1 MKSQKNLSKTL
12 ILSLIASLTA
22 QMTLPNQ
29 ALAQSRPLNVIRV
42 QATSSLPSYRYD
54 DYDIEKYES
63 LSRDADRRLSDAQRN
78 YESINRDYNQAVDRE
93 NRIKQNLQSKGR
105 ELESNRREES
115 ALERSIQQ
123 NQQAISQ
130 AEQAIPRL
138 KTEVES
144 LKSQVE
150 STNRVIA
157 DLNARLASATTDD
170 EKNQIKQQIESQTAV
185 LNNLSSQLSSKN
197 SQVSQ
202 VESQLQQARNELV
215 SNGRK
220 LEASRRENQSLES
233 QISSLQRDQDV
244 ARREVQER
252 ERARNLATDE
262 VQSRSREV
270 EISRRNLD
278 STRRNVQLAGQ
289 VLEDQAIEQGAVDGQ
304 REGSELGTSRGSR
317 DGEAAGTRDGRE
329 NGIRDGR
336 QRDYDSGYASGKSKA
351 TSDALAKSQTDA
363 TANGTQDG
371 LAQGKIDGLKNAYNI
386 GLNEGLK
393 HGAETG
399 SDREA
404 YTIGR
409 KEGEAAGLAKAVE
422 DARPQE
428 GLGYKDKEN
437 EYLNAPLK
445 KVIVGDQTLAQKFEG
460 LQGRYSEEGDDRYYR
475 PQPGNLPHPR
485 LERFYLDAYDQ
496 SYRTELSNTYRSVY
510 RRQYDSNYNSSYRRL
525 YDENYRVRYSDS
537 EKSGYDRGYSDTYQ
551 NQYDANYKV
560 IYAAVYELN
569 YDVNYEKFKLDVAE
583 RARGF
588 KDGNR
593 TASKAKGYDEGYRAN
608 YAANIELEKKKAYTA
623 GQLRAKTLY
632 DNNAVIVVNS
642 LELKEVDAD
651 GINRPGEALAVVMKL
666 KNFGLKAKIDLN
678 SEVLESQGSLVVAQ
692 GKIAAGVVPPQSDA
706 TVVVPVQSSIAKTAI
721 DGSSLQALVKATT
734 GQTAYASQRLALNVQ
749 YPAKAL
755 ISNFDGILI
764 PGLATSVK
772 IKVNN
777 RSKSVQNLV
786 INVAIDSTKV
796 DSTQTQLVVS
806 NLQPGTTQDLD
817 LTLTGKMEARFEE
830 TPLELSTSQNQN
842 QFAMLE
848 KTNLTIIRKHSP
860 TADSKGLIISSNLAV
875 GAGKKL
881 FGLEKLDTW
890 DLRVDGS
897 IAELAKISSYQTKIV
912 HVLADLNSAIDA
924 KTAETL
930 KQLIAKN
937 GTVVL
942 WGSRLD
948 RSPLAQAVL
957 QNAGISVT
965 QASQLNGQILGIERL
980 KGMTANYAGEI
991 SILRVNSQK
1000 GTYALNSSSGVL
1012 GTITSGNG
1020 INERTGQTVVL
1031 GLDMMGLDN
1040 VAVQSILGKIEI
1052 LKSSFDEKM
1061 KLAVASPSA
1070 NMTLVVQDIIDEM
1083 ISAELL
1089 GTGNFYKNNPEKNK
1103 IFRAGR
1109 KMIGESGRNS
1119 AQAKE
1124 LTKAYP
1130 ILMDVINKRLSKER
1144 WRAELVIE
1152 KRHGSG
1158 FNARSLKDLY
1168 CANISFDSLCVG
1180 HSNN

>member
-12 ILSLIASLTA
+12 LLSLIASLTA
-22 QMTLPNQ
+22 QMTLPSQ

-63 LSRDADRRLSDAQRN
+63 LSRDSDRRLSDAQRS
-78 YESINRDYNQAVDRE
+78 YETINRDYNQAVDRE
-93 NRIKQNLQSKGR
+93 NRIRQNVQSKGR

-115 ALERSIQQ
+115 SLERLIQQ
-123 NQQAISQ
+123 NQQAVSQ

-138 KTEVES
+138 KSEAES

-150 STNRVIA
+150 STGRVIA
-157 DLNARLASATTDD
+157 DLNAKLASATTDE
-170 EKNQIKQQIESQTAV
+170 EKNQIKRQIESQTAV
-185 LNNLSSQLSSKN
+185 LSNLNSQLSSKN

-202 VESQLQQARNELV
+202 AESQLQSSKNDLV

-220 LEASRRENQSLES
+220 LEASRRESQSLES

-252 ERARNLATDE
+252 ERARNLAADE

-270 EISRRNLD
+270 EISRRNLE
-278 STRRNVQLAGQ
+278 STRRNVQLARQ
-289 VLEDQAIEQGAVDGQ
+289 ILEDQAIEQGANDGQ

-336 QRDYDSGYASGKSKA
+336 QRDYEAGYASGKSKA
-351 TSDALAKSQTDA
+351 TADAIAKSDVDA
-363 TANGTQDG
+363 TANGTRDG
-371 LAQGKIDGLKNAYNI
+371 LAQGKIDGLKNAYNL

-404 YTIGR
+404 YAIGR

-422 DARPQE
+422 DAKPQE

-445 KVIVGDQTLAQKFEG
+445 KVVVGDQTLAQKFEG
-460 LQGRYSEEGDDRYYR
+460 LQGRFSEEGDDRYYR

-485 LERFYLDAYDQ
+485 LERFYLEAYDQ
-496 SYRTELSNTYRSVY
+496 SYRTELSATYRSVY
-510 RRQYDSNYNSSYRRL
+510 RRQYDANYNSSYRRL
-525 YDENYRVRYSDS
+525 YDENYRVRYTDS

-551 NQYDANYKV
+551 KQYDANYKV
-560 IYAAVYELN
+560 RYAAVYEQN
-569 YDVNYEKFKLDVAE
+569 YDLNYEKFKLDVAE

-593 TASKAKGYDEGYRAN
+593 TASKAKGYDEGFRAN
-608 YAANIELEKKKAYTA
+608 YAANIEIEKKKAYAA

-632 DNNAVIVVNS
+632 DNNAVILVSS

-651 GINRPGEALAVVMKL
+651 GINRPGESLAVVMKL
-666 KNFGLKAKIDLN
+666 KNFGLKSKTDLN
-678 SEVLESQGSLVVAQ
+678 SEILESQGSLVVAQ
-692 GKIAAGVVPPQSDA
+692 GKVAAGVVPAQSDA
-706 TVVVPVQSSIAKTAI
+706 TVVVPVQSSIAKSAV

-734 GQTAYASQRLALNVQ
+734 GQTLHASQRLALNIQ

-755 ISNFDGILI
+755 ITNFDGILI

-786 INVAIDSTKV
+786 INVATDSTKV
-796 DSTQTQLVVS
+796 DSAQTQLVVT
-806 NLQPGTTQDLD
+806 NLQPGATQDLD
-817 LTLTGKMEARFEE
+817 LVLTGKMEARFEE

-848 KTNLTIIRKHSP
+848 KMNLTIIRKHSP

-881 FGLEKLDTW
+881 FGLDKLDTW

-912 HVLADLNSAIDA
+912 HVLADLNSSVDA

-948 RSPLAQAVL
+948 RSQLAQAVL

-965 QASQLNGQILGIERL
+965 QASQLNGQILGIEKL
-980 KGMTANYAGEI
+980 KGMTANYSGEI

-1000 GTYALNSSSGVL
+1000 GTYSLNSSSGVL
-1012 GTITSGNG
+1012 GTITAGNG
-1020 INERTGQTVVL
+1020 IDERTGQTVVMGLDML
-1031 GLDMMGLDN
+1031 GLDD
-1040 VAVQSILGKIEI
+1040 VAVKAIIEKVEI
-1052 LKSSFDEKM
+1052 LKSSFDEKL
-1061 KLAVASPSA
+1061 KLAVTSPSA
-1070 NMTLVVQDIIDEM
+1070 NMTLVIQDMIDEM

-1089 GTGNFYKNNPEKNK
+1089 GTGNFYKNNSERNK

-1109 KMIGESGRNS
+1109 RMIGENGRNS

-1124 LTKAYP
+1124 LSKAYP
-1130 ILMDVINKRLSKER
+1130 ILMDVINKRLNKEK
-1144 WRAELVIE
+1144 WRAELVVE
-1152 KRHGSG
+1152 KRHGGG
-1158 FNARSLKDLY
+1158 FNARNMKDLF
-1168 CANISFDSLCVG
+1168 CASNSSNSLCE
-1180 HSNN
+1180 SRPNN